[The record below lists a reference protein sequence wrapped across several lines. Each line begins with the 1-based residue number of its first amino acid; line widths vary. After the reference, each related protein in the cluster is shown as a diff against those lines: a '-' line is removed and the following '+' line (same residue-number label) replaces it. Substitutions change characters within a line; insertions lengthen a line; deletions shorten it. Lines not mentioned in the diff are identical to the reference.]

1 MSKNKSVK
9 TPHYE
14 LLYIVSNKYTED
26 ELKPIIEKAN
36 SIIRDQGGAVTYSED
51 WGKRRLAY
59 PIEHMNHGYYFLVE
73 FDLESKKIDEISNS
87 FNMAQEILR
96 FQVVAKEART
106 LEEIR
111 HEKEKKEDLVKKEII
126 AKKEER
132 EKEEPKE
139 VKEEGDK
146 KVDLKDLDEKL
157 DKILDTDDLL

>member
-1 MSKNKSVK
+1 MSKNKSIK

-26 ELKPIIEKAN
+26 ELKPIVEKAN
-36 SIIRDQGGAVTYSED
+36 SIIRDQGGEITYSED

-59 PIEHMNHGYYFLVE
+59 EIEHMNHGYYFLVE
-73 FDLESKKIDEISNS
+73 FDLTSKKIDEISNAM
-87 FNMAQEILR
+87 NMAQEILR
-96 FQVVAKEART
+96 FQIVSKEART

-111 HEKEKKEDLVKKEII
+111 HEKEMKEDLAKQEMI
-126 AKKEER
+126 AKKEEK
-132 EKEEPKE
+132 EKAEPKE
-139 VKEEGDK
+139 VKQTEDK